1 MENRST
7 GLINSQFA
15 GCQFTIP
22 GSRFSIRFFLG
33 TSAQLA
39 PSVRAGLLS
48 EAMPDERQL
57 LGAEG
62 ERAAEKFLR
71 RQRYAIVQRN
81 YRCRSGEVD
90 LIALDGSAVVFVE
103 VKTRT
108 QPGFGNPLEAVDRR
122 KQRQI
127 VRAAQHYLAE
137 NRLHD
142 RDARFDVVGVWWEDG
157 RVQCELV
164 KGAFDAK

>member
-1 MENRST
+1 
-7 GLINSQFA
+7 
-15 GCQFTIP
+15 
-22 GSRFSIRFFLG
+22 
-33 TSAQLA
+33 
-39 PSVRAGLLS
+39 
-48 EAMPDERQL
+48 MPDERQV

-90 LIALDGSAVVFVE
+90 LIALDGSAVVFIE

-127 VRAAQHYLAE
+127 VRAAQRYLAE

-157 RVQCELV
+157 RVRCELV
-164 KGAFDAK
+164 KGAFEVK

>member
-1 MENRST
+1 
-7 GLINSQFA
+7 
-15 GCQFTIP
+15 
-22 GSRFSIRFFLG
+22 
-33 TSAQLA
+33 
-39 PSVRAGLLS
+39 
-48 EAMPDERQL
+48 MPDERQR

-71 RQRYAIVQRN
+71 RQRYTIVQRN
-81 YRCRSGEVD
+81 YRCPSGEVD
-90 LIALDGSAVVFVE
+90 LIALDHSTLVFIE

-108 QPGFGNPLEAVDRR
+108 QSGFGSPLEAVDRR

-127 VRAAQHYLAE
+127 QRAAQYFLSE

-142 RDARFDVVGVWWEDG
+142 RNARFDVVGVWWDNG

-164 KGAFDAK
+164 KNAFELG